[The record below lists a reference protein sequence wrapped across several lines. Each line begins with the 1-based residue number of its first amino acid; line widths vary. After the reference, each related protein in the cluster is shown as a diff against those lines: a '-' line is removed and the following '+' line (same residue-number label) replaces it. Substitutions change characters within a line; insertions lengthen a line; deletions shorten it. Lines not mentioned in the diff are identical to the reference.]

1 MNMLLTASLNEGDV
15 HLLFNMPRELMSKM
29 EVEMVEWVV
38 TYTNKFGKPPT
49 LPRFSREFP
58 IFLPVTSKDPLG
70 DVYEQTLTRKRNLYT
85 REYLMSVQEDLKKG
99 KDPLP
104 YIEQLHQVIRSGAS
118 DVVRYSAYDRSAYY
132 RKPASIPYGISLLD
146 KYTGGISKGDLI
158 YLIGRLGTG
167 KTTFALWILSK
178 WVQKDRSVL
187 MISNENRAED
197 VVAKIDSY
205 IGGFNP
211 LKKRTNEW
219 STDDINRLTT
229 VSYIAANMEGEVYIP
244 NRPVQDMKE
253 LQSYIYTYKPDI
265 VIVDGIYLMK
275 SARGESHWEKITNIS
290 RNLKEIAQGEG
301 IPILGIH
308 QASRKAIGKH
318 IEVEDIAYADALAQD
333 ADLVLGLNAEDDG
346 SIFVESI
353 KSRWGDKKWGFFVKF
368 FFNSMTAKVL
378 EPRGK
383 VT

>member
-1 MNMLLTASLNEGDV
+1 MLLTSSLTEGEIT
-15 HLLFNMPRELMSKM
+15 LLLNFPRELISTTEKAML
-29 EVEMVEWVV
+29 EWIT
-38 TYTNKFGKPPT
+38 TYTSRFGKPPT
-49 LPRFSREFP
+49 LSRFSREHP
-58 IFLPVTSKDPLG
+58 IFLPVVTKDPIG
-70 DVYEQTLTRKRNLYT
+70 DVYEQTLTRKRNLYA
-85 REYLMSVQEDLKKG
+85 REYLMSVQDDLKKG

-104 YIEQLHQVIRSGAS
+104 YIEELHQVIRTGAS
-118 DVVRYSAYDRSAYY
+118 DVVRYSAYDRSSYY
-132 RKPASIPYGISLLD
+132 RKPASIPYGIPLLD
-146 KYTGGISKGDLI
+146 QYTGGISKGDLI

-178 WVQKDRSVL
+178 FIQREKSVL

-211 LKKRTNEW
+211 LKKRTNAW
-219 STDDINRLTT
+219 TDDDISRLTT
-229 VSYIAANMEGEVYIP
+229 VSYIASHMEGEVFIP
-244 NRPVQDMKE
+244 NRPVQDMAE
-253 LQSYIYTYKPDI
+253 LKSYIYTYRPDLC
-265 VIVDGIYLMK
+265 IVDGIYLMK

-301 IPILGIH
+301 LPILGIH

-353 KSRWGDKKWGFFVKF
+353 KNRWGDKSWGFFVKF

-378 EPRGK
+378 EPKAGII
-383 VT
+383 